1 MILEEKMKKSRI
13 IQITI
18 ALLLTLSVLA
28 VPIKEVFS
36 AENSTDKVSITLNK
50 RIWQDKAPDNIQN
63 TGEVM
68 DFGGEKLNDVEF
80 TVYDVTDKYY
90 SLINGS
96 DQKTAIAQIQ
106 EDSKQTAPDYATK
119 LSSEVTSGEGQAV
132 FKNLTMKNIS
142 GRYNVYLFL
151 ETKTP
156 DDITVTKRSAPL
168 VIALPIYKLDSNQ
181 EPTEILN
188 TDIQLYPKNVTSKD
202 TKEFT
207 NVGSF
212 DEVKIGDQSFANVT
226 TGDVLNYK
234 LTINIPGNIGDS
246 NAVTSFK
253 IHDKPTEG
261 LTLAGQNVKVD
272 GLTLGDDYTIE
283 YVGGGFTVSLN
294 LSSSKVKDL
303 AGKKLQLTYDMK
315 LTKALNIDE
324 LQNNK
329 ASVQINNSPE
339 QEITPPTPVGT
350 GGYKFVKKDSQT
362 GKTLSGAEF
371 VVTNKDQTKF
381 IKFDDQMNSKGE
393 YVFDKWVTSEA
404 EASKLVSDTNG
415 SIKIIGLENGEYI
428 LNETKAPSS
437 NYILLEDGTI
447 KFTVTHGKYETSELE
462 VKNTP
467 KGLLPATGGKGIYI
481 FLVIGSFMMTIALI
495 LLKKARNQS

>member
-1 MILEEKMKKSRI
+1 M
-13 IQITI
+13 
-18 ALLLTLSVLA
+18 
-28 VPIKEVFS
+28 
-36 AENSTDKVSITLNK
+36 
-50 RIWQDKAPDNIQN
+50 
-63 TGEVM
+63 
-68 DFGGEKLNDVEF
+68 
-80 TVYDVTDKYY
+80 
-90 SLINGS
+90 
-96 DQKTAIAQIQ
+96 
-106 EDSKQTAPDYATK
+106 
-119 LSSEVTSGEGQAV
+119 
-132 FKNLTMKNIS
+132 
-142 GRYNVYLFL
+142 YLFL

-188 TDIQLYPKNVTSKD
+188 TDIQLYPKNITSKD

-212 DEVKIGDQSFANVT
+212 DEVKIGDQTFANIT
-226 TGDVLNYK
+226 TGDILNYK
-234 LTINIPGNIGDS
+234 LTINIPDNIGDS

-253 IHDKPTEG
+253 IHDKPTDG
-261 LTLAGQNVKVD
+261 LALAGQNVKVE

-283 YVGGGFTVSLN
+283 YVDGGFTVSLN

-315 LTKALNIDE
+315 LTKELNIDE

-362 GKTLSGAEF
+362 DKTLSGAEF
-371 VVTNKDQTKF
+371 VVTNKDQTKY

-404 EASKLVSDTNG
+404 EASKVVSDTNG

-447 KFTVTHGKYETSELE
+447 KFTVTHGKYGTSELE

-495 LLKKARNQS
+495 LLKKSRNQS